1 MSKFIKKFNVEVNG
15 KLGKNKVTLTVPVE
29 VSLLDFATTQALEE
43 AEHQGLKNA
52 EVTSVTEVETQQYV
66 QMELPFEV
74 DSEEE
79 YDSYEDKE
87 DSFEEQAYTPY
98 VANMANKESK
108 DNCDCDGLTVG
119 LETMQPE
126 PEVSKVSGYKS
137 YQSAKKQKEAE
148 ESLPPSFTPK
158 INNSYT
164 PYKTRVVPIDS
175 KYKDFNFR

>member
-29 VSLLDFATTQALEE
+29 VSLLDYATTQALEE

-52 EVTSVTEVETQQYV
+52 EVISVTETETQQYV

-74 DSEEE
+74 ESDEE
-79 YDSYEDKE
+79 YDDEE
-87 DSFEEQAYTPY
+87 DSLEEEAYAPY
-98 VANMANKESK
+98 VAPIKQNVDCQSEPDPALKTQNYKPYAKAKQERES
-108 DNCDCDGLTVG
+108 N
-119 LETMQPE
+119 
-126 PEVSKVSGYKS
+126 
-137 YQSAKKQKEAE
+137 
-148 ESLPPSFTPK
+148 ESLPPTFTPK
-158 INNSYT
+158 INNNYT